1 MKKIVARSRANFLGF
16 LAGFPPGF
24 PVFSPGIPPRFPH
37 FVNTIC
43 IILLKYYNQSSL
55 GIWSRYRWAISIPTA
70 LLSVIPRERV
80 FASPL
85 TAQ

>member
-24 PVFSPGIPPRFPH
+24 PVFSPGIPPGFPH

-55 GIWSRYRWAISIPTA
+55 GIWSRYRWAISIPTV
-70 LLSVIPRERV
+70 LLSVIPSGRN
-80 FASPL
+80 SPL
-85 TAQ
+85 PLTIQ